1 MYACIYRYRMSSS
14 PMDDP
19 AGACWRLGTILTRTP
34 GFVATIVVD
43 TGRRTLFTIT
53 LFEDHGSLTSA
64 LSLVDGW
71 SADHR
76 GILESGA
83 EVAIGEVVAQSGL

>member
-1 MYACIYRYRMSSS
+1 
-14 PMDDP
+14 MDDP
-19 AGACWRLGTILTRTP
+19 AAACWRLGTILTRTP
-34 GFVATIVVD
+34 GFVATIVMD
-43 TGRRTLFTIT
+43 GGRRTLFTIS
-53 LFEDHGSLTSA
+53 LFEDQVSLTSA

-83 EVAIGEVVAQSGL
+83 AEVAIGEVVAQSGL